1 MFVGK
6 SYAQTGDIRGR
17 IVSEEQGLPF
27 VNVAI
32 INSRFGS
39 ISDEKGNFKLNG
51 IKAGQHRLAF
61 SSIGYTTITKEIE
74 LKENEVLE
82 LKISMEKQVKTYD
95 DVVISANFKEVS
107 RSESPVPIEV
117 YSKEFFKSNPSPSI
131 YEVMDN
137 VNGVRPQINCSVC
150 NTGDIH
156 INGLEG
162 AYTMVL
168 IDGMPIVSG
177 LSTVYGL
184 FGIPRELI
192 ERVEIVKGPA
202 STLYGSEAVG
212 GLINVIT
219 KDPSNAPLF
228 SADLYTTTWAEIN
241 GDFSMKFK
249 LSDKVNSLLG
259 VNYFNYSNPQD
270 RNDDNFTDIALQD
283 RVSVFNKWLVKR
295 KDGKKLS
302 IGGRYVYEDRWGGEM
317 NWPPAFRGG
326 DEIYGESIY
335 TQRWELFGT
344 YDLPGKED
352 FNLSLSAN
360 GHYQNSVYGALDY
373 QGAQNIGFGQFSWN
387 KNLGTRNTLLVG
399 TALRYTY
406 YDDNTPVTSSNDGL
420 ASNAPSEIL
429 LPGVFIQNEFKM
441 NSQNK
446 VLFGARYD
454 YNSIHGEILSPRL
467 NYKWNSKSKKN
478 VIRLSLGNGY
488 RVANV
493 FTEDHAALTGARTVV
508 FLSDLEPERSW
519 NSNINYVLK
528 IYGKKELIINLDA
541 SLFYTYFNNRI
552 FADYDANPNLVVYDN
567 LNVHAVS
574 QGASMS
580 VDLSYRQLNFN
591 AGFTAMDV
599 YSVNQGIKEQQE
611 LTERYSGNWNLSYRF
626 DRLNLRVNYSGN
638 LYGPMRIPLLGE
650 LDPRPEF
657 TPWWSIQNIQ
667 ITKKFQKEYELYF
680 GVKNLLNWTPDRST
694 PFLIARSQ
702 DPFDR
707 GVDFDQ
713 NGNVLA
719 SPTNPNA
726 LSFDAAYVYAPQQG
740 IRGFLGFRMFLNR

>member
-131 YEVMDN
+131 YEAMDN

-228 SADLYTTTWAEIN
+228 SADLYTTTWAEII

-283 RVSVFNKWLVKR
+283 RVSVFNKWSVKR

-302 IGGRYVYEDRWGGEM
+302 IAGRYVYEDRWGGEM
-317 NWPPAFRGG
+317 NWTPAFRGG

-387 KNLGTRNTLLVG
+387 KNLGTRNTLLAG

-454 YNSIHGEILSPRL
+454 YNSIHGEILCPRL

-519 NSNINYVLK
+519 NSNINYVRK

-567 LNVHAVS
+567 LNGHAVS

-599 YSVNQGIKEQQE
+599 YSVNQGIKEQEE

-667 ITKKFQKEYELYF
+667 ITKKFKKEYELYF

-719 SPTNPNA
+719 SPTNPSA